1 MQIVIIED
9 EPEVAQHLQKLL
21 LEINPAIEILSIL
34 PTVRQ
39 AIAWLPGNQ
48 ADLIMMDINL
58 GKESAFQIFEQIKL
72 KTPVIFTTAYEKYA
86 LKAFKVNSIDYLLK
100 PIDKAELT
108 QSLQKFTQL
117 QTNLPPN
124 LIEILKAIQ
133 APAKEYQ
140 KRFMVT
146 SGEKL
151 VSVKTEDIAYFFGH
165 QRYIFLV
172 TFQNEQYLVDA
183 SLEKLEELVNPQD
196 FFRIN
201 RQFIVRFEAI
211 KNMYTYL
218 RGRVKLDLNPPCK
231 EEAIV
236 STERTAEFKQWLNR

>member
-1 MQIVIIED
+1 MQIAIIED
-9 EPEVAQHLQKLL
+9 EPEVALHLQRLL
-21 LEINPAIEILSIL
+21 LEINPTIEILNVLTSV
-34 PTVRQ
+34 PT
-39 AIAWLPGNQ
+39 AIAWLKDNQ
-48 ADLIMMDINL
+48 VDLIMMDINL
-58 GKESAFQIFEQIKL
+58 GKESAFKIFEQINL
-72 KTPVIFTTAYEKYA
+72 KTPVIFTTAYEKYS
-86 LKAFKVNSIDYLLK
+86 LQAFKVNSIDYLLK
-100 PIDKAELT
+100 PIDKAELA
-108 QSLQKFTQL
+108 QSLQKFNQL
-117 QTNLPPN
+117 KSNLPPN
-124 LIEILKAIQ
+124 LIDILKSIQ
-133 APAKEYQ
+133 PPSKEYQ
-140 KRFMVT
+140 KRFMVA

-172 TFQNEQYLVDA
+172 TLQNEQYLVDA
-183 SLEKLEELVNPQD
+183 SLEKLEELVNPHD

-236 STERTAEFKQWLNR
+236 STERAAEFKQWLNR